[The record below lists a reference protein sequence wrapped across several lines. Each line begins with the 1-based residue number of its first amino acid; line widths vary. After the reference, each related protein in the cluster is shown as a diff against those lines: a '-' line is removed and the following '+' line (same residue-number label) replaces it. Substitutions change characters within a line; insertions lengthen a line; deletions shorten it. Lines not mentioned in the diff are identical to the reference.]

1 MSKNT
6 GKAFDVKIFNRLM
19 QYISEYKSYFVIASL
34 SAILLTFFAIARP
47 LLLKK
52 IIDTYLAEKDKVGP
66 VSYTHLTLPTNREV

>member
-19 QYISEYKSYFVIASL
+19 QYISEYKTYFVIASV
-34 SAILLTFFAIARP
+34 SAILLAFFAIARP

-52 IIDTYLAEKDKVGP
+52 IIDTYLA
-66 VSYTHLTLPTNREV
+66 S